1 MTVMPER
8 SWEQCVREVTL
19 SADSETVGSVGLG
32 WHRLSTALGYLR
44 DELVGGSVVDPA
56 DTQRAS
62 GGLPE
67 MLAGWK
73 GSGGEAYREHLGE
86 IGKGIEELITT
97 ACEVS
102 GALSR
107 IEGDL
112 GKAVAGIPIPVRD
125 DLGLSTS
132 LPNGTALDDA
142 GFLQGASAFLAALRK
157 DYDSDPAAYAD
168 GAFRDRAEELNATTK
183 LGGAAT
189 SGSWEAFL
197 QLNNW
202 YEVNQQAANDAMSPL
217 PPAVQAE
224 RPSLLVPAPDKR
236 DSNGGRARADGTDS
250 AGSAAGSAAGHPGGA
265 YGSSL
270 AGVGGATVTGARLG
284 PAGAGGGVPHPLSG
298 LGPGAPG
305 PGAGGPGGGPGGGIG
320 AAGIPGMIG
329 GGNGKVP
336 PMTSAAGALRKA
348 GGGPKTGP
356 AAMPGGQ
363 ESMGY
368 VDPPETDRL
377 AWSATD
383 DLWGAHGDTVPGL
396 LR

>member
-1 MTVMPER
+1 MTVMAER

-19 SADSETVGSVGLG
+19 SADAETVGSVGLG

-44 DELVGGSVVDPA
+44 DELVGGSVAGPA
-56 DTQRAS
+56 DTQRAP
-62 GGLPE
+62 GGLPG

-86 IGKGIEELITT
+86 IGKGIEELIAT
-97 ACEVS
+97 AREVS

-112 GKAVAGIPIPVRD
+112 GKAVAGIPIPVRED
-125 DLGLSTS
+125 FGPSAS
-132 LPNGTALDDA
+132 LPNGTALEDA
-142 GFLQGASAFLAALRK
+142 GGFLLGASAFLAALRR
-157 DYDSDPAAYAD
+157 DYGSDPAAYAD
-168 GAFRDRAEELNATTK
+168 GAFRDRAEQLNATTK
-183 LGGAAT
+183 LGDT
-189 SGSWEAFL
+189 VPTWEAFL

-202 YEVNQQAANDAMSPL
+202 YEINQQAANDAMSPL

-224 RPSLLVPAPDKR
+224 RPSLVVAEPDKR
-236 DSNGGRARADGTDS
+236 DSKGGRARDDGTDS

-284 PAGAGGGVPHPLSG
+284 PAGAGGGVPHPLNV

-320 AAGIPGMIG
+320 AAAIPGMIG
-329 GGNGKVP
+329 GGNGRVP

-383 DLWGAHGDTVPGL
+383 DLWGAHGDTVPGV